1 MNLWKV
7 QLIMQITREFKV
19 TKNKRRK
26 TLTLYNQNSSKNETS
41 CPRQEKTSSK
51 WSSSYVYISS
61 LLVKMVNIYFPPKKK
76 PKYQF
81 ATFTAATI
89 GNNNTPMM
97 SCETL
102 NSCRFRE
109 NFKLIRLFNNDDER
123 WWLRSIFVAHMGD
136 SMKLLLAD

>member
-1 MNLWKV
+1 MIV
-7 QLIMQITREFKV
+7 VICFH
-19 TKNKRRK
+19 TK
-26 TLTLYNQNSSKNETS
+26 LSCQNGQHLFSS
-41 CPRQEKTSSK
+41 
-51 WSSSYVYISS
+51 
-61 LLVKMVNIYFPPKKK
+61 KKK

-123 WWLRSIFVAHMGD
+123 WRLRSIFVAHMGD